1 MLNEDRIYQDWPPQK
16 HFRKEFP
23 QLFQAFSL
31 GSPCPDLTLYNGIL
45 NLASHY
51 PPNSTV
57 APDLG
62 NGTPNAHFSG

>member
-1 MLNEDRIYQDWPPQK
+1 MLNGPRIRQDWPPQR

-31 GSPCPDLTLYNGIL
+31 GSPRPDLTLYNGIL
-45 NLASHY
+45 NLVSHY
-51 PPNSTV
+51 PTNSTV

-62 NGTPNAHFSG
+62 NNTLNVHFSS